1 MEDVSVIISTNF
13 AASCFQVPSSTSL
26 TPADISSGWSS
37 RQTSYGYRN
46 ASWTVSE
53 HWNSSQLQH
62 PFTVHV
68 VLLSSGKAYSLL
80 NLNLFCIHLPVALPV
95 AIVRLCLISE
105 PLWACTWH
113 WHSNFLVFYWLE
125 WPQSVVICVRL
136 WPFFWPKRI
145 FVPFPLRSESLGSII
160 IYCKMLKI
168 KNWELSPYL

>member
-68 VLLSSGKAYSLL
+68 VLLSSGKAYLLL
-80 NLNLFCIHLPVALPV
+80 NLNLFCIHLPVALPWQSCASV
-95 AIVRLCLISE
+95 SYQSHCGLVHDTDIATFSYSIGWNDLNQLLFAYVCDLFFGQNAYLFRF
-105 PLWACTWH
+105 H
-113 WHSNFLVFYWLE
+113 WDLNH
-125 WPQSVVICVRL
+125 
-136 WPFFWPKRI
+136 
-145 FVPFPLRSESLGSII
+145 
-160 IYCKMLKI
+160 
-168 KNWELSPYL
+168 